1 MKKRD
6 LKILYLSSFPPRKCG
21 IATFCENF
29 INAVHN
35 RDSYID
41 QKVIAVNEMTAPKRA
56 YSLLVKYQLPQEELE
71 CYDKVAAYVNE
82 SGADV
87 FCLQHEYG
95 LFGGFDGIFILKL
108 LQNIKIPIVSVYHS
122 IPMLKGSK
130 RKEYRLKIL
139 KDIAR
144 FSKFVIVTADI
155 GKKVLIKEC
164 KIPTSKIVTIHH
176 GAPAVPYPTLKEKEK
191 LKEKFNLR
199 GRLVMSS
206 FGLISKSK
214 GFDYGVEA
222 MLNLSKKYPN
232 LVFLILGQAH
242 PIHANAM
249 EKDYYSSL
257 LKKVEKFNLKNNI
270 LFIGRYL
277 SEEELVNYLR
287 LTDIYLTS
295 YLTKPQISSGTIA
308 YAMATGNCVV
318 STPFIYAKELIG
330 KDRGYYINFGSSD
343 SIVKVV
349 SDLIDHPRKIE
360 KAREKAY
367 EFGRQFT
374 WPEVAKKIIQVFQ
387 RAMKK

>member
-56 YSLLVKYQLPQEELE
+56 YSLLVKYQLPQEELG

-287 LTDIYLTS
+287 LTDIYLTP
-295 YLTKPQISSGTIA
+295 YLTKPQISSGTIT

>member
-56 YSLLVKYQLPQEELE
+56 YSLLVKYQLPQEELG

-214 GFDYGVEA
+214 GFD
-222 MLNLSKKYPN
+222 
-232 LVFLILGQAH
+232 
-242 PIHANAM
+242 
-249 EKDYYSSL
+249 
-257 LKKVEKFNLKNNI
+257 
-270 LFIGRYL
+270 
-277 SEEELVNYLR
+277 
-287 LTDIYLTS
+287 
-295 YLTKPQISSGTIA
+295 
-308 YAMATGNCVV
+308 
-318 STPFIYAKELIG
+318 
-330 KDRGYYINFGSSD
+330 
-343 SIVKVV
+343 
-349 SDLIDHPRKIE
+349 
-360 KAREKAY
+360 
-367 EFGRQFT
+367 
-374 WPEVAKKIIQVFQ
+374 
-387 RAMKK
+387 